1 MRKLKDILAEQERA
15 DRDDRD
21 LRSRSDAR
29 RERKQAEAALADLA
43 KRLVALRDRQLDKL
57 ELPEAL
63 LDAVLEARA
72 IRSAR
77 ARDRA
82 IRVVRRE
89 LRSGDFEA
97 IAGELDELE
106 PPRRKGRGR

>member
-1 MRKLKDILAEQERA
+1 MRKLKDILREQAKA
-15 DRDDRD
+15 DQDDRD
-21 LRSRSDAR
+21 LRSRTDAR

-43 KRLVALRDRQLDKL
+43 RRLVELTERRLAGL
-57 ELPEAL
+57 ELPEPL
-63 LDAVLEARA
+63 LDAVREARA

-89 LRSGDFEA
+89 LREGDAESVEEQLRA
-97 IAGELDELE
+97 
-106 PPRRKGRGR
+106 KS